1 MKLSSAFL
9 AAGAVALCAAGAV
22 FGVSGSTGCSSSS
35 GSGSSGGGSGGGTG
49 GNDQCANL
57 PAAACTTPPKSTGS
71 ATTVTASHN
80 YAISKLY
87 LGNYDRNGQKDEAN
101 GWTNFGYNLDGLV
114 TTRTSTDVCTLAS
127 GAGKDV
133 QVDGVQGIDN
143 SFGENILPIVTSF
156 NDVDMTVN
164 TDITEGHFT
173 VMAYVTGLDDT
184 NTSQT
189 ATGLSGVLL
198 PGADYANVL
207 EAGPPAFDMTTNWPV
222 APGTLACAATGCTG
236 QDPVKEATVKFPMA
250 YVTNGTFVN
259 GTPSDVQLSLGI
271 GGQTLN
277 VTAHSA
283 VMTFQAHAGAVSQG
297 TIAGV
302 IRTSE
307 LLTAVQGIAGH
318 ISHSLCSA
326 MSFQSIATA
335 IEQAADIILNDDG
348 TISNTAGTPCSGI
361 SIGIGFD
368 AKEIAAP
375 TVIAPPPAPSPDPCD
390 AGTTPSG
397 DASGE

>member
-1 MKLSSAFL
+1 MKLSNAFL
-9 AAGAVALCAAGAV
+9 AAGAVALSVAGGV
-22 FGVSGSTGCSSSS
+22 FGVTGSTGCSSSGS
-35 GSGSSGGGSGGGTG
+35 GSSSGGGSGSGGG
-49 GNDQCANL
+49 ANDNCANL
-57 PAAACTTPPKSTGS
+57 PAAACTVAPKQGGS
-71 ATTVTASHN
+71 ATTSTAKHN

-87 LGNYDRNGQKDEAN
+87 LGNYDRNGQKDTTN
-101 GWTNFGYNLDGLV
+101 GWQSFGYNIDGLV
-114 TTRTSTDVCTLAS
+114 TSRTSTDVCTLAM
-127 GAGKDV
+127 GAAKDV
-133 QVDGVQGIDN
+133 QVDGTDGIDN

-173 VMAYVTGLDDT
+173 VMTYVTGLDDSNPT
-184 NTSQT
+184 QT

-198 PGADYANVL
+198 PGADYAVVL
-207 EAGPPAFDMTTNWPV
+207 EAGAPAFDMTTNWPA
-222 APGTLACAATGCTG
+222 APGTLACAPNCTG
-236 QDPVKEATVKFPMA
+236 QDPVANAAVKFPSA

-283 VMTFQAHAGAVSQG
+283 VMTFQVPTPGTVKNG

-302 IRTSE
+302 IKTSE

-318 ISHSLCSA
+318 ISNSLCSA
-326 MSFQSIATA
+326 ASFQSIATA
-335 IEQAADIILNDDG
+335 IEQAADIILNADG
-348 TISNTAGTPCSGI
+348 SISNTAGTACSGI

-375 TVIAPPPAPSPDPCD
+375 TVIAPPPAPAANPCD
-390 AGTTPSG
+390 GG
-397 DASGE
+397 